1 MPREILRAEYVVATI
16 RDQQLGSRVT
26 EDGRESLTERTL
38 RVAVAVAA
46 FGFAGALLAGGPA
59 GPRAIPGLAGIDVG
73 PVEAAIGIVLVGTG
87 LALAL
92 MGGSRA
98 AGLLAV
104 LAGVA
109 LLALVPSRS
118 AESSDLRGPG
128 QALSGLLGPAL
139 LGLFGTVAASGR
151 MSRPAGWSI
160 AIVLGLAGLVALLRL
175 ASYDP
180 FADPTCVNCG
190 HAAPALLG
198 VTIGLRRLL
207 DQAAAVLTIVAAAC
221 LVGLAVRSARS
232 QVRPRA
238 GGLVAALG
246 TLVAGVSAGAET
258 ALRLT
263 STAQL
268 SGPPE
273 GMGAIEVVTAL
284 GGGLVV
290 SGLAWWIAEVMRLRV
305 RMRQL
310 AVDSATAAELG
321 PLEVRLAEALD
332 DESVDIGYWLESEGR
347 YVSRGGQP
355 LDPSAGDVARTVT
368 IERRGKPVAGIRHRQ
383 GIEPG
388 AIRAELTPSFLVALD
403 NERLNA
409 AGMANLHALRK
420 SRARLVSVQEQ
431 QRRQVERDLHDG
443 IQQRLLSIVF
453 NLRLARMDAERNR
466 DPESVAWLERA
477 ETRTLAIVE
486 EVRRLAHGIYP
497 AILSQAGLSAALAS
511 LAELSPIPMTVV
523 VEPSVHLP
531 QPLEATVYQV
541 IVDTLADSVLAGA
554 GDLSIAVRQAD
565 GDVAVEIDH
574 DGATASPR
582 VRLVDRV
589 AAAGGSVTF
598 DPSESGSVKRLR
610 VVLPCV

>member
-1 MPREILRAEYVVATI
+1 M
-16 RDQQLGSRVT
+16 T
-26 EDGRESLTERTL
+26 EGRESLTERTL
-38 RVAVAVAA
+38 RVAVVVAT
-46 FGFAGALLAGGPA
+46 FGFAAALVADGPA
-59 GPRAIPGLAGIDVG
+59 AGRTIPGLDGIDVG
-73 PVEAAIGIVLVGTG
+73 SLEVALGIMLMGTG

-98 AGLLAV
+98 AGLLAG

-128 QALSGLLGPAL
+128 QALSALLGPAL
-139 LGLFGTVAASGR
+139 LGLCGVLTASGPT
-151 MSRPAGWSI
+151 SRRTSGSI
-160 AIVLGLAGLVALLRL
+160 ALALGLAGLVALLRL

-190 HAAPALLG
+190 HAAPPLLG
-198 VTIGLRRLL
+198 VTIGMRRLL
-207 DQAAAVLTIVAAAC
+207 DQTAAVLTLVAAAC
-221 LVGLAVRSARS
+221 LVGLAVRSAGGRA
-232 QVRPRA
+232 RPRA
-238 GGLVAALG
+238 GGLVAVIG
-246 TLVAGVSAGAET
+246 TLLAGVSTGTET
-258 ALRLT
+258 ALRLM

-268 SGPPE
+268 SGSPE

-290 SGLAWWIAEVMRLRV
+290 VGLAWWIAEVMRLRV

-321 PLEVRLAEALD
+321 PLVVRLAEALD

-347 YVSRGGQP
+347 YVSRDGHP
-355 LDPSAGDVARTVT
+355 TDLSAGDGARAVT
-368 IERRGKPVAGIRHRQ
+368 IERRGKPVAAIRHRQ

-403 NERLNA
+403 NERLHA
-409 AGMANLHALRK
+409 AGRANLHALRT

-443 IQQRLLSIVF
+443 IQQRLLSILF
-453 NLRLARMDAERNR
+453 NLRLARMAAERSHG
-466 DPESVAWLERA
+466 PENLAWLERA
-477 ETRTLAIVE
+477 EARTLAIVE
-486 EVRRLAHGIYP
+486 EVRRLAHGIHP
-497 AILSQAGLSAALAS
+497 AILSQAGLSAALES

-523 VEPSVHLP
+523 VEPSVQLP
-531 QPLEATVYQV
+531 QPLEATVYQA

-554 GDLSIAVRQAD
+554 SAMSIAVRKAD

-574 DGATASPR
+574 DGVTASPR

-589 AAAGGSVTF
+589 AAAGGSVSVETP
-598 DPSESGSVKRLR
+598 DGHPVKRLR
-610 VVLPCV
+610 VVLPCA